1 MDVDDLKK
9 EISNA
14 PGILVY
20 FKNDK
25 CAPCMVLR
33 PKVEE
38 LVANEF
44 PALKFVVVDTMESP
58 LLSGTFNVFANP
70 TILVFFEG
78 KEYIRKS
85 KYIGISELGQEIQRI
100 YSMVF

>member
-58 LLSGTFNVFANP
+58 LLSGAFNVFANP